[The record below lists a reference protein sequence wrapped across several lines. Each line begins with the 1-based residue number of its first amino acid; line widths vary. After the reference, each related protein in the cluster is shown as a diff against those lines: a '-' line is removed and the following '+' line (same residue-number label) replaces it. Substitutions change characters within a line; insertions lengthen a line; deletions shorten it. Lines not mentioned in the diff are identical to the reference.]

1 MVRRR
6 LVLALAAVALI
17 AAGLVLA
24 RTTDSAAWTFVG
36 DALYAAMLYAVV
48 GAGLPRAAPALVGS
62 IAFGVS
68 AAVEFFQL
76 TGIPAQLATTIPG
89 AALVLGTTFQGS
101 DLAAYA
107 LGAAAMAAGDAV
119 IRRAG
124 GSSRGARTTPSAD
137 APPQRPPA
145 GTPSR

>member
-6 LVLALAAVALI
+6 IALVLTAVALV
-17 AAGLVLA
+17 AAGLIVA

-36 DALYAAMLYAVV
+36 DTLYAAMLYAVAAAV
-48 GAGLPRAAPALVGS
+48 LPRAAPVVVRA

-68 AAVEFFQL
+68 AGVEFFQL
-76 TGIPAQLATTIPG
+76 TGVPARLATVVPG

-101 DLAAYA
+101 DLVAYA
-107 LGAAAMAAGDAV
+107 LGAALTAGADAV
-119 IRRAG
+119 IRRAA
-124 GSSRGARTTPSAD
+124 GSSRDARTTPSAG
-137 APPQRPPA
+137 ARPRRPPA

>member
-6 LVLALAAVALI
+6 IVLVLAAAALI
-17 AAGLVLA
+17 VAGLVLA
-24 RTTDSAAWTFVG
+24 RTTDSAGWTFVG

-48 GAGLPRAAPALVGS
+48 GAVLPPSAPVVAAG
-62 IAFGVS
+62 IAFGAS

-76 TGIPAQLATTIPG
+76 TGIPAQLATVVPG
-89 AALVLGTTFQGS
+89 AALVLGTTFQGT
-101 DLAAYA
+101 DLVAYA
-107 LGAAAMAAGDAV
+107 LGAALMAAADAV
-119 IRRAG
+119 IRRAA
-124 GSSRGARTTPSAD
+124 GSSRGAPTTPSAG

>member
-1 MVRRR
+1 MARRR
-6 LVLALAAVALI
+6 IALALTAAALI
-17 AAGLVLA
+17 AAGLVVA
-24 RTTDSAAWTFVG
+24 RTTDSAGWTFVG

-48 GAGLPRAAPALVGS
+48 GAVFPRRAPVVVGA

-76 TGIPAQLATTIPG
+76 TGIPAHLATVVPG

-101 DLAAYA
+101 DLVAYA
-107 LGAAAMAAGDAV
+107 LGAGLAIAADLV
-119 IRRAG
+119 IRRAA
-124 GSSRGARTTPSAD
+124 GSSRDAQTTPSVD
-137 APPQRPPA
+137 APRRRPPA

>member
-6 LVLALAAVALI
+6 IALAITAVALI
-17 AAGLVLA
+17 AAGLVVA

-36 DALYAAMLYAVV
+36 DALYAAMLYAV
-48 GAGLPRAAPALVGS
+48 AGVVLPRAAPAVVGA

-68 AAVEFFQL
+68 AAVELVQL
-76 TGIPAQLATTIPG
+76 TGLPARLATGVPG

-101 DLAAYA
+101 DLVAYA
-107 LGAAAMAAGDAV
+107 LGAALIAAVDAV
-119 IRRAG
+119 IRRAA
-124 GSSRGARTTPSAD
+124 GSSPGARTTPSAG
-137 APPQRPPA
+137 APPRRPPE

>member
-1 MVRRR
+1 MARRR
-6 LVLALAAVALI
+6 IALALTAAALI
-17 AAGLVLA
+17 AAGLVVA

-36 DALYAAMLYAVV
+36 DALYAAMLYAVA
-48 GAGLPRAAPALVGS
+48 GAVLPRAAPPLVGA

-76 TGIPAQLATTIPG
+76 TGIPGHLATVVPG

-101 DLAAYA
+101 DLVAYA
-107 LGAAAMAAGDAV
+107 LGAGFAVAADVV
-119 IRRAG
+119 IRRAT
-124 GSSRGARTTPSAD
+124 GSSRGERTTPSAG
-137 APPQRPPA
+137 APPPRPPA